1 VLWETLPE
9 SRMSRLVR
17 QYDWAAT
24 PLGPAAGWPAELTTT
39 VGLVM
44 ESRFPQAII
53 WGPRL
58 TTIYNDAFAPIL
70 GDKPEALGRSFEDIW
85 AEVWDQIGPIADRA
99 LSGEATFIE
108 DYPLQIR
115 RSGQPEEAWFTFCY
129 SPVRSADGV
138 VGGFMD
144 TVVETTGTVR
154 ARIDLDVLTRELR
167 HRLKNT
173 LSTVQALAWETL
185 SGLTERPMVMALL
198 DRIVAM
204 GAAHDVLFREG
215 GTSATLEDIAYGTL
229 AACHARIDMRGPQVF
244 IGARVA
250 VALSL
255 VLHEL
260 ATNAVKYGALSAVTG
275 RVTLSWSIDA
285 SAGLLK
291 VQWRETGGPFVR
303 PPERR
308 GFGSWL
314 IDTGISNGGRVIRR
328 YDPTG
333 FEVDLEA
340 PIAELMAD

>member
-1 VLWETLPE
+1 
-9 SRMSRLVR
+9 MSRLVR

-24 PLGPAAGWPAELTTT
+24 PLGPAAGWPAELNTT
-39 VGLVM
+39 VSLVL

-53 WGPRL
+53 WGPGL

-70 GDKPEALGRSFEDIW
+70 GDKPEALGRSFEEVW

-108 DYPLQIR
+108 DFPLQIQ

-129 SPVRSADGV
+129 SPVRSADGAV
-138 VGGFMD
+138 VGFMD

-154 ARIDLDVLTRELR
+154 ARMDLNVLTHELR

-185 SGLTERPMVMALL
+185 SGVSDRSMVMALL

-204 GAAHDVLFREG
+204 GSAHDVLFREG
-215 GTSATLEDIAYGTL
+215 GTSATLEDIACGTL
-229 AACHARIDMRGPQVF
+229 AARQARIDMRGPPVLV
-244 IGARVA
+244 GARAA

-260 ATNAVKYGALSAVTG
+260 ATNAVKHGALSAATG
-275 RVTLSWSIDA
+275 RVALSWHIDA
-285 SAGLLK
+285 DAGLLR
-291 VQWRETGGPFVR
+291 VQWRETGGPLVG

-314 IDTGISNGGRVIRR
+314 IDRGVCNGGRVLRR
-328 YDPTG
+328 FSPTG
-333 FEVDLEA
+333 FEVDFEA
-340 PIAELMAD
+340 PIGELMDD